1 MSSDNRPDI
10 HRLLE
15 LQKLL
20 LQFSQIE
27 RVIDRKHKDAYIRES
42 DTEHSYN
49 LAMTAWF
56 LAPYFPNLNTG
67 ELIKYALAHDLV
79 EVHAGDTYAFADKE
93 LIDSKA
99 AREAAA
105 VEQLKSDWP
114 DFKELHDIIHAYEQK
129 DSDEAKFIYALDKIM
144 PIMAIYNSDGY
155 TWKHEGL
162 TLERLHEV
170 KKQQIAISG
179 EIQPYYDELYD
190 LLLRSPNLIPKT

>member
-1 MSSDNRPDI
+1 MTKKPNIARVLD
-10 HRLLE
+10 

-20 LQFSQIE
+20 LMFSQIE

-56 LAPYFPNLNTG
+56 LASYFPKLDV
-67 ELIKYALAHDLV
+67 EKLIKFALAHDLV

-93 LIDSKA
+93 LIDTKA

-105 VEQLKSDWP
+105 VERLKQEWP
-114 DFKELHDIIHAYEQK
+114 DFEELHQIIHAYEQK
-129 DSDEAKFIYALDKIM
+129 DSEEAKFIYALDKIM
-144 PIMAIYNSDGY
+144 PIMAIYISDGY

-170 KKQQIAISG
+170 KIQQIAVSEDIK
-179 EIQPYYDELYD
+179 PYYEELYD
-190 LLLRSPNLIPKT
+190 LLIKSPHLIAKE